1 MSLNSDLNFSLE
13 LNLELSYP
21 NFTLQCQHSLNLEGI
36 TGILG
41 HSGSGK
47 TSLLRI
53 IAGLNKNATGTVKLR
68 KKLLQN
74 SDHKQFIKA
83 ELRDIGFVFQ
93 DARLFPH
100 LNVIGNLEFAASR
113 CLNSNLSINE
123 VIELTN
129 IKHLSQQHV
138 ELLSAGEKQRVAL
151 ARALLA
157 EPKLLLLDEPLSALD
172 NKARSE
178 MVKLLRAIHQ
188 RLSLPMIY
196 VSHSIVEIQQLAD
209 QVVVM
214 ENGKIIQDGHVHQV
228 LNNLNTSISDEFSS
242 QTSLTLKVKQHL
254 INFGLT
260 QLDFQAPN
268 SGRVNLYSN
277 LQRQALNTP
286 LRCYILA
293 SDISISREQP
303 ELSSIMN
310 ALTGKI
316 TDITRLNKNAALVKV
331 DVLGHIFSVNITR
344 YSVERLRLAKQDNV
358 YIQFKASAIRS
369 Y

>member
-1 MSLNSDLNFSLE
+1 MSLKFNI
-13 LNLELSYP
+13 ELSYP
-21 NFTLQCQHSLNLEGI
+21 NFTLDCQHDLNLDGI

-53 IAGLNKNATGTVKLR
+53 IAGLNRHATGSISLKDTD
-68 KKLLQN
+68 LQDSAN
-74 SDHKQFIKA
+74 KHFIKP

-100 LNVIGNLEFAASR
+100 LNVLGNLEFAAKR
-113 CLNSNLSINE
+113 CPSSTLTIDE
-123 VIELTN
+123 VIELTQ
-129 IKHLSQQHV
+129 IKHLAVQHV

-172 NKARSE
+172 NKARSA
-178 MVKLLRAIHQ
+178 MVNLLRTIHQ
-188 RLSLPMIY
+188 RLNLPMIY
-196 VSHSIVEIQQLAD
+196 VSHSIIEIQQLAD
-209 QVVVM
+209 EVLVM
-214 ENGKIIQDGHVHQV
+214 ENGKIVQHGHVHQV
-228 LNNLNTSISDEFSS
+228 INNLNANISDEFST

-260 QLDFQAPN
+260 QLDFEAPS
-268 SGRVNLYSN
+268 SGQVNLYSN
-277 LQRQALNTP
+277 LQPQALNSS

-293 SDISISREQP
+293 SDISISREEP
-303 ELSSIMN
+303 AMSSIMN
-310 ALTGKI
+310 SLAGKI

-331 DVLGHIFSVNITR
+331 DILNHIFSVNITR
-344 YSVERLRLAKQDNV
+344 YSVERLRLAKDDNV
-358 YIQFKASAIRS
+358 FIQFKASAIRS